1 VLDAL
6 GQAAWETERG
16 TLSRTFI
23 IRQKPDGSTERIQVD
38 MIKLLR
44 QADMSQNVALQPGD
58 VVFVSETR
66 TPDWDKIYR
75 ALSLVWL
82 ARNLG
87 VLRSLW
93 RP

>member
-1 VLDAL
+1 
-6 GQAAWETERG
+6 
-16 TLSRTFI
+16 
-23 IRQKPDGSTERIQVD
+23 

-87 VLRSLW
+87 ILRSLW

>member
-1 VLDAL
+1 M
-6 GQAAWETERG
+6 GQAGWETERG